1 LALAS
6 HFAFLAFMLLGG
18 FLAWRWPRAIWAHL
32 AACAWG
38 VAIIAFHLN
47 CPLTYVEDWARER
60 AGERGLTQGFVD
72 RYLDN
77 VIYPERYVNL
87 VRLGVA
93 VVVGVSWLGAYLTW
107 RSRRAHSGADSAD
120 RAARTLADSAA
131 DSAADQSPG
140 HGLDRV
146 SG

>member
-1 LALAS
+1 MGYRWLITLALAA

-38 VAIIAFHLN
+38 VAIIAFHLD
-47 CPLTYVEDWARER
+47 CPLTFVENWARRR

-87 VRLGVA
+87 VRLGVVLL
-93 VVVGVSWLGAYLTW
+93 VVASWLGAYLRW
-107 RSRRAHSGADSAD
+107 RARRSRHDGPRPDGPG
-120 RAARTLADSAA
+120 RP
-131 DSAADQSPG
+131 DQRPG
-140 HGLDRV
+140 HDLQGV